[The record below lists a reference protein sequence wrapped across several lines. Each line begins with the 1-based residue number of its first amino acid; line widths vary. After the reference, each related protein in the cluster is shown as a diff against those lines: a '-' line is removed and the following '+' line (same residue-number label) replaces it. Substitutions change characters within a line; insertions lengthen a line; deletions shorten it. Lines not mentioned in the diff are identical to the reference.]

1 MKIVSLQSAVAY
13 GHVGNSAALLPL
25 QRLGHEVW
33 PIDTVQFSNHPGHGG
48 FAGMRLPAAHLTA
61 MVEGLAAV
69 GALDRCDGLLTGY
82 LGEAATVEAARL
94 AAGLIRA
101 RRPDAL
107 YLCDPVMGDAPRGL
121 YVDPALPEAFRAR
134 LLPLAD
140 IVTPNR
146 FELECLS
153 GRAVGGLADAAA
165 AARSLLGGAG
175 RPGPRLVLVTGLEDE
190 DGEGLVVLAA
200 TAERVWQV
208 ATPRL
213 AFSPEPSGTGDLLA
227 ALLFGRLLSGYL
239 VPEALDLAVSGLFA
253 VLERTWSERRRE
265 LALVAAQ
272 DAMVAP
278 PRRFAAAPFEP

>member
-33 PIDTVQFSNHPGHGG
+33 PVDTVQFSNHPGYGVLG
-48 FAGMRLPAAHLTA
+48 GMRLPAAHLTA

-69 GALDRCDGLLTGY
+69 GALDQCDGLLTGY
-82 LGEAATVEAARL
+82 LGEAATVEAAVL

-121 YVDPALPEAFRAR
+121 YVDPALPEAFRTR

-146 FELECLS
+146 FELECLT
-153 GRAVGGLADAAA
+153 GRAVGDPADAAA
-165 AARSLLGGAG
+165 AARSLLAG
-175 RPGPRLVLVTGLEDE
+175 PDRHGPTLVLVTGLEDG
-190 DGEGLVVLAA
+190 GEEMTVLAA
-200 TAERVWQV
+200 TAERIWQV
-208 ATPRL
+208 RTPRL
-213 AFSPEPSGTGDLLA
+213 PFSPEPSGTGDVLA
-227 ALLFGRLLSGYL
+227 ALLLGRLLSGYA

-253 VLERTWSERRRE
+253 VLERTWAERRRE

-272 DAMVAP
+272 DAMIAP
-278 PRRFAAAPFEP
+278 PRRFAADPFEP